1 MIKHVLTF
9 FISAAVL
16 AAAAGTAVVAGA
28 FALYA
33 LLLPGVG
40 APGAAAIV
48 AGCAALLVAA
58 IGVWLNLK
66 NNPRREPAREP
77 SAIDR
82 LTDFAR
88 ERPVIAAAGA
98 LAAGLIALKNPK
110 LAAGLASAFMA
121 GKAADKAEKSR
132 RRW

>member
-1 MIKHVLTF
+1 VIKHVLVF

-16 AAAAGTAVVAGA
+16 SAAAATAVVAGA

-33 LLLPGVG
+33 LLSPGLG
-40 APGAAAIV
+40 DPGAAAVV

-58 IGVWLNLK
+58 IGIWLNLR
-66 NNPRREPAREP
+66 NRAGREPAREP
-77 SAIDR
+77 TVVDR

-121 GKAADKAEKSR
+121 GKAADKAERSR
-132 RRW
+132 RR